1 MFQKIKNSLKKI
13 PIIRKWWGI
22 YNNLATLSNRL
33 TYLEQR
39 VHNCRWYAVEQ
50 SADYLVGAQV
60 AGDYCE
66 FGVYKGDTF
75 AHMLRYHDVFPGMR
89 YVAFDSFEGLP
100 APTGIDNEDGYAS
113 NFHQGE
119 FAVNET
125 DFLKN
130 LQSKNLPMDR
140 VVTVK
145 GWYDKTLND
154 DTAQKHNIN
163 KVSCAWI
170 DCDFY
175 ESTVPVLD
183 FLTKRLSVG
192 SIILF
197 DDWKVYRN
205 LSDKGQQRAT
215 AEWLSANP
223 ELQLNSLFEFSHH
236 GQAFTVAKVP
246 E

>member
-1 MFQKIKNSLKKI
+1 MPSTIKSSLKKV
-13 PIIRKWWGI
+13 PIIKKWWGI
-22 YNNLATLSNRL
+22 YSNLATLNKRL

-39 VHNCRWYAVEQ
+39 VHNYRWFAVEQ
-50 SADYLVGAQV
+50 AADYLVGAQV
-60 AGDYCE
+60 EGDYCE

-75 AHMLRYHDVFPGMR
+75 AHMMRYHDVFPTMR
-89 YVAFDSFEGLP
+89 YIAFDSFEGLP
-100 APTGIDNEDGYAS
+100 APTGIDNENGYTS
-113 NFHQGE
+113 NFYQGE

-125 DFLKN
+125 DFLNN
-130 LQSKNLPMDR
+130 LQSKKLPMDR
-140 VVTVK
+140 VLTVK

-154 DTAQKHNIN
+154 DIAQKNNIE
-163 KVSCAWI
+163 KIACAWI

-175 ESTVPVLD
+175 ESTVPVLK

-192 SIILF
+192 SILLF

-223 ELQLNSLFEFSHH
+223 GLQLNQIFDFSHH
-236 GQAFTVAKVP
+236 GLAFTVAKVP